1 VSAPEAAAPGVRRR
15 RVRHFLSWWSVIV
28 LMLAALAATF
38 GFGALLLGYTAV
50 IALDPAQHFGA
61 LWHPIVAVITGVL
74 VCGGSLWLLGYGL
87 WILGGVVKASKTLAR
102 DRARDRTDTGA
113 APS

>member
-1 VSAPEAAAPGVRRR
+1 MSAPDIAAPDVRRR
-15 RVRHFLSWWSVIV
+15 RARHVLSWWSVIV

-38 GFGALLLGYTAV
+38 AFGALLLGYTAS

-61 LWHPIVAVITGVL
+61 LWHPIVAVIVGLL
-74 VCGGSLWLLGYGL
+74 VCGGSLWLLGFGL
-87 WILGGVVKASKTLAR
+87 WILGGVVKASKALAR
-102 DRARDRTDTGA
+102 DRARERADAGT